1 MNSIR
6 RQQGLSLWELLFFS
20 ALIVGTGIV
29 VIKLLPLY
37 MERFKVFKAMETIAA
52 ESDVRN
58 LEERDIVTRL
68 LKHFEIEDV
77 DRFSSPNDLKK
88 IFSVTKNKDN
98 AGRTMTFK
106 YEIRGEFLGD
116 LDAVLKVDKTVAI
129 AAYAPQ

>member
-1 MNSIR
+1 MKSIR
-6 RQQGLSLWELLFFS
+6 LQRGLSIWELLFFS
-20 ALIVGTGIV
+20 ALLVCSGIV

-37 MERFKVFKAMETIAA
+37 MERFKVQKAMETIAG
-52 ESDVRN
+52 ESDIKN

-77 DRFSSPNDLKK
+77 DRFSQPSDLKK
-88 IFSVTKNKDN
+88 VFSVMKNKDN

-116 LDAVLKVDKTVAI
+116 LDAVLKVNKTVPI

>member
-6 RQQGLSLWELLFFS
+6 RQRGLSLWELLFFS
-20 ALIVGTGIV
+20 VLIVATGIV

-37 MERFKVFKAMETIAA
+37 MERFKVEKAMEAIAG
-52 ESDVRN
+52 ESDIRN
-58 LEERDIVTRL
+58 IDEHDIVTRL

-77 DRFSSPNDLKK
+77 DRFSNPTDLKK
-88 IFSVTKNKDN
+88 VFSVTKNKDN
-98 AGRTMTFK
+98 AGRSMTFK

-116 LDAVLKVDKTVAI
+116 LDAVLKVNKTVAI